1 MVSEKSIIFAPDF
14 KNKQVMGTNF
24 YARHIVTEAEYEE
37 MQKALTEHQLE
48 KLEELINDAKRQY
61 HIGKRSGGWQFL
73 FCPHVKERS
82 GFYNSGEI
90 VSPWENTLASLKEYL
105 SRPDVEIYDEYGRKF
120 TPDEFWGEEVG
131 ESLYNDPEHYIN
143 GEQYY
148 QKYPE
153 EKRYTFLSDTEF
165 TTEEGLRFST
175 DEDFC

>member
-1 MVSEKSIIFAPDF
+1 
-14 KNKQVMGTNF
+14 MGTNF
-24 YARHIVTEAEYEE
+24 YCKHIPTEEEYNK
-37 MQKALTEHQLE
+37 MQEALTNQQLD
-48 KLEELINDAKRQY
+48 KLEELLNEAKKEY
-61 HIGKRSGGWQFL
+61 HIGKRSYGWQFL
-73 FCPHVKERS
+73 FAPHIKLRV
-82 GFYNSGEI
+82 GFENSGKA

-120 TPDEFWGEEVG
+120 TPDEFWNEEVG

-148 QKYPE
+148 EKYPE
-153 EKRYTFLSDTEF
+153 EKRYSFLSDTEF